1 MGFVNEFQFFLAV
14 AFFSGI
20 FTDVGG
26 PAYEAV
32 FMDILP
38 EEKRASG
45 FGIRRVAFNLAVVI
59 GPVIG
64 GFVAARSY
72 LALFIIDAV
81 ISAIVALLV
90 FLLIPETK
98 PQAQPGEKQE
108 STTES
113 FAGYLKVLRDGRF
126 IAFTLVSLLTWLVY
140 MNMNTTLGVYLRDEH
155 GIPASGYG
163 TIISINAAM
172 VVLMQFPITRRAE
185 KQPPMLMM
193 ALGAFFIAAGLA
205 LYGFVGTY
213 AWFAV
218 AIAILT
224 IGEMITIPISNAVV
238 ANFAPQE
245 MRGRYNFIYG
255 LSWGISF
262 GIGPYLAGRIMDN
275 YDPNLLWYACGIV
288 GLLSVAGIPDPEPD
302 DSGQAGHFVSGIKL
316 FLLHC
321 VFTFSEQD
329 HAIETVRNAWLVL
342 NDLTGTVCHHVT
354 EASID
359 VRSQQ
364 RAEQVDELT
373 RQGDVLP
380 LRKKFVEDHSST
392 SRLERLRRSLQTG
405 LPIRDDGQDQVEDD
419 RIKGSRL
426 DQQNLS
432 VALDQFYARRA
443 LLQFET
449 SLGKHFPAEVNPGH
463 FHAPGQQRQICTG
476 ADPND
481 QDPLTPLQ
489 VQKLNSL
496 LSPKQEKPVE
506 RFIIDGRPQAVNDP
520 VPAVGHF
527 HGRLPAFP
535 KWLSERLL
543 RSLIK
548 V

>member
-1 MGFVNEFQFFLAV
+1 MNRAAQTYREYPRSFWMMIGVNFIDRLGGSLLFPFFALYITQKFNVGMTQVGVLFAIFSLSSFIGGFPGGALTDRFGRKGIIIFSLLATSISTLFMGFVNEFQFFLVV
-14 AFFSGI
+14 AFISGI

-32 FMDILP
+32 FMDMLP

-59 GPVIG
+59 GPMIG

-98 PQAQPGEKQE
+98 PAAQPGEKQE
-108 STTES
+108 STGES

-155 GIPASGYG
+155 GVPASGYG

-205 LYGFVGTY
+205 LYGFVGTF

-288 GLLSVAGIPDPEPD
+288 GLLSVLGFLILNRTT
-302 DSGQAGHFVSGIKL
+302 QA
-316 FLLHC
+316 
-321 VFTFSEQD
+321 
-329 HAIETVRNAWLVL
+329 RP
-342 NDLTGTVCHHVT
+342 VT
-354 EASID
+354 S
-359 VRSQQ
+359 SQ
-364 RAEQVDELT
+364 E
-373 RQGDVLP
+373 
-380 LRKKFVEDHSST
+380 
-392 SRLERLRRSLQTG
+392 
-405 LPIRDDGQDQVEDD
+405 
-419 RIKGSRL
+419 
-426 DQQNLS
+426 
-432 VALDQFYARRA
+432 
-443 LLQFET
+443 
-449 SLGKHFPAEVNPGH
+449 
-463 FHAPGQQRQICTG
+463 
-476 ADPND
+476 
-481 QDPLTPLQ
+481 
-489 VQKLNSL
+489 
-496 LSPKQEKPVE
+496 
-506 RFIIDGRPQAVNDP
+506 
-520 VPAVGHF
+520 
-527 HGRLPAFP
+527 
-535 KWLSERLL
+535 
-543 RSLIK
+543 
-548 V
+548 